1 MKLLVQWQPD
11 PNTVANCKQVPDD
24 FKDAPDG
31 WEVLTVEE
39 FNKRAEPLQ
48 AEVTRRKL
56 ERLETEKIERE
67 EAAAKFEEVKEDPV
81 TKTDVTDTELK
92 LQATIDTLEARIAAL
107 ESKLK

>member
-24 FKDAPDG
+24 FKEVPDG
-31 WEVLTVEE
+31 WELLSVAE

-56 ERLETEKIERE
+56 ERLEAEKIEQE

-81 TKTDVTDTELK
+81 TKTDVTDTEAK
-92 LQATIDTLEARIAAL
+92 LQTIIDSLEARLAAL
-107 ESKLK
+107 EAKLK

>member
-24 FKDAPDG
+24 LKEVPDG
-31 WEVLTVEE
+31 WELLSVAE

-48 AEVTRRKL
+48 AIVTQQKIARI
-56 ERLETEKIERE
+56 EAEKAEQE

-81 TKTDVTDTELK
+81 TKTDVTDTEAR
-92 LQATIDTLEARIAAL
+92 LQDTINSLEARLAAL
-107 ESKLK
+107 EAKLK